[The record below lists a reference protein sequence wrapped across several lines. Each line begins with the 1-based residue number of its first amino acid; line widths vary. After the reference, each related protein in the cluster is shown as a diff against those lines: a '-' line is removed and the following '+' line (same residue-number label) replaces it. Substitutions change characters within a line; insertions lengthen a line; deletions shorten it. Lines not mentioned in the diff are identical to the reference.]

1 LDAPT
6 KNRDGYSNLPVIHLT
21 CVPIEKNTQLAVQP
35 QSLVDTT
42 GGSRPA
48 TLDTY
53 SCPVFCKRSI
63 ERRPTEVIC
72 ELELWKKTT
81 AMGQASRW
89 AWRGV
94 CMTVKPY

>member
-1 LDAPT
+1 LSCVSAEKVTQPLAQLQNVSDAVT
-6 KNRDGYSNLPVIHLT
+6 NNRSTSV
-21 CVPIEKNTQLAVQP
+21 
-35 QSLVDTT
+35 
-42 GGSRPA
+42 
-48 TLDTY
+48 DTY

-72 ELELWKKTT
+72 ELDLWKKTANT
-81 AMGQASRW
+81 GIMSRW